1 MSNSERNG
9 ADFYSL
15 ARRKRKHLRNRRRNK
30 TFTISDAREAT
41 QELDDRTYAVLTR
54 RQMTN

>member
-1 MSNSERNG
+1 MSNSERNC

-15 ARRKRKHLRNRRRNK
+15 ARRKRKHLRNRRRDR
-30 TFTISDAREAT
+30 TYTASDVREVT
-41 QELDDRTYAVLTR
+41 PELDDRTYAVLSR